1 MTSGPTVSGRRA
13 PIRWASA
20 PARAEKT
27 SISSVT
33 GSEAA
38 PASIGV

>member
-1 MTSGPTVSGRRA
+1 MISGPTVRGRRG
-13 PIRWASA
+13 PIRCAIA
-20 PARAEKT
+20 PERAEKA
-27 SISSVT
+27 SISRVT